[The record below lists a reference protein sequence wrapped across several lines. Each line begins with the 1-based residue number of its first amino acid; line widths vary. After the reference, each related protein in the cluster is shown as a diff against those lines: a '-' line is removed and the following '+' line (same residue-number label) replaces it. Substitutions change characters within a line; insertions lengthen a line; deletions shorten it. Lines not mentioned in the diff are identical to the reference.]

1 MEKIHKTLV
10 NIRDMVKFKQES
22 KIFDTIYENRDITI
36 EYDIT
41 TSELDHFSGTGTFDG
56 VTINRIFED
65 NIDITDNFTKEDLEF
80 LRNEILEH
88 R

>member
-1 MEKIHKTLV
+1 MGRILRFKRES
-10 NIRDMVKFKQES
+10 NIY
-22 KIFDTIYENRDITI
+22 DTIYENRDITI
-36 EYDIT
+36 EYDFT
-41 TSELDHFSGTGTFDG
+41 TSELDHFSGTGPFDG

-65 NIDITDNFTKEDLEF
+65 NIDITNNFTQEDLEF

>member
-1 MEKIHKTLV
+1 MGRILRFKRES
-10 NIRDMVKFKQES
+10 NIY
-22 KIFDTIYENRDITI
+22 DTIYENRDITI
-36 EYDIT
+36 EYDFT
-41 TSELDHFSGTGTFDG
+41 TSELDHFSGTGPFDG

-65 NIDITDNFTKEDLEF
+65 NIDITNNFTKEDLEF

>member
-1 MEKIHKTLV
+1 MGRIL
-10 NIRDMVKFKQES
+10 RFKQES

-65 NIDITDNFTKEDLEF
+65 NIDITNNFTQEDFEF
-80 LRNEILEH
+80 LRDQIFDYHINK
-88 R
+88 

>member
-1 MEKIHKTLV
+1 MGRIL
-10 NIRDMVKFKQES
+10 RFKQES

-36 EYDIT
+36 EYDFT

-80 LRNEILEH
+80 LRNQILEH